1 MPQPLTH
8 FVDRVFQNQRS
19 INQALQ
25 SPQTSTLALLTLS
38 RPVSSLKIGD
48 YEALVMDFFD
58 VLWIFDPH
66 TGLHGFFDTQEE
78 ALEHLRTQHDQISQR
93 VPQIH
98 HIDAGRDSGFFDTGG
113 AA

>member
-19 INQALQ
+19 INNTLQ

-38 RPVSSLKIGD
+38 RPVSTLLIGD
-48 YEALVMDFFD
+48 YEALVMNFFD
-58 VLWIFDPH
+58 VFWIFDPH

-78 ALEHLRTQHDQISQR
+78 ALEYLKTQHDQTSKR
-93 VPQIH
+93 LPQIH
-98 HIDAGRDSGFFDTGG
+98 YNEDGRDSGCFDSG
-113 AA
+113 AAT

>member
-19 INQALQ
+19 ISNALQ

-38 RPVSSLKIGD
+38 RPVSSLKIG
-48 YEALVMDFFD
+48 ECETLVMDFFD
-58 VLWIFDPH
+58 VFWIFDPH
-66 TGLHGFFDTQEE
+66 TGLHGFFDTHEE
-78 ALEHLRTQHDQISQR
+78 ALEYLRTQHDQTSQR

-98 HIDAGRDSGFFDTGG
+98 HDETGRDSGFFDTGG

>member
-8 FVDRVFQNQRS
+8 FVERVFQNQRT
-19 INQALQ
+19 INNTLQ

-58 VLWIFDPH
+58 VFWIFDPH

-78 ALEHLRTQHDQISQR
+78 AMEYLRTPHEQSCQR

-98 HIDAGRDSGFFDTGG
+98 DHEDGRDSGFFDTGG